1 MDYKNCELYKIKRK
15 RDLYALLRTDE
26 NKVNNALYKYKV
38 CIKDGKRLLEKPCEE
53 LKKIQRN
60 MLYKLYQ
67 LNFPNYVFSGIKGK
81 SAFDNAIYHINCK
94 YMLKLDMSKFF
105 PNTQRNK
112 VYEFFKYKLKMASDV
127 ASICTDIV
135 TVNYEKDSVIIE
147 DGVQE
152 FLNFKK
158 IKNTNHLPS
167 GTPTSQILSYLANV
181 DMFDEII
188 RYTKLHKLDCTIY
201 VDDITISSIKRDIN
215 KREEGEIKTIIRR
228 NKQKLSTGKTIRYG
242 INEYKKVTGFV
253 ISPNNKLVI
262 PNKIKSKIKVQ
273 TKFIRKKETDIH
285 NKNKIIG
292 LTNFADISIKG
303 KYIGLRE
310 TVNKLKI
317 IENV

>member
-1 MDYKNCELYKIKRK
+1 
-15 RDLYALLRTDE
+15 
-26 NKVNNALYKYKV
+26 
-38 CIKDGKRLLEKPCEE
+38 
-53 LKKIQRN
+53 
-60 MLYKLYQ
+60 
-67 LNFPNYVFSGIKGK
+67 
-81 SAFDNAIYHINCK
+81 
-94 YMLKLDMSKFF
+94 
-105 PNTQRNK
+105 
-112 VYEFFKYKLKMASDV
+112 MAPDV

-135 TVNYEKDSVIIE
+135 TVNYEKDSVIVE

-152 FLNFKK
+152 FLNLKK

-167 GTPTSQILSYLANV
+167 GTPTSQILSYLVNV

-215 KREEGEIKTIIRR
+215 KREESEIKTIIRR
-228 NKQKLSTGKTIRYG
+228 NKQKLSKGKTIRYG

-262 PNKIKSKIKVQ
+262 PNKIKSKIKAQ

-292 LTNFADISIKG
+292 LTNFADISVKG
-303 KYIGLRE
+303 KYIGLRK
-310 TVNKLKI
+310 TVNKLEI

>member
-1 MDYKNCELYKIKRK
+1 
-15 RDLYALLRTDE
+15 
-26 NKVNNALYKYKV
+26 
-38 CIKDGKRLLEKPCEE
+38 
-53 LKKIQRN
+53 
-60 MLYKLYQ
+60 
-67 LNFPNYVFSGIKGK
+67 
-81 SAFDNAIYHINCK
+81 
-94 YMLKLDMSKFF
+94 MSKFF
-105 PNTQRNK
+105 PNTHRNK
-112 VYEFFKYKLKMASDV
+112 VYEF
-127 ASICTDIV
+127 
-135 TVNYEKDSVIIE
+135 
-147 DGVQE
+147 
-152 FLNFKK
+152 
-158 IKNTNHLPS
+158 
-167 GTPTSQILSYLANV
+167 LSYLANV

-262 PNKIKSKIKVQ
+262 PNKIKSKIKIQ

-292 LTNFADISIKG
+292 LTNFADISVKG

-317 IENV
+317 IKNV